1 MADDGHGR
9 GGDTHQQQTGGK
21 KMSAGRLRSLGEAAL
36 SERRYEE
43 AARYYQQADL
53 EPDMGRAANQY
64 KLFKGRNR
72 QRKLGEALRDLT
84 WALELDDAT
93 FHHGDAVQGGGGANG
108 TNAVLQN
115 AAASAGVLK
124 TEASIAMDAFVEY
137 SFRDDRKDGEEG
149 IPSQDDGEDGDGSG
163 ASQDDDPPPGNAPGE
178 SFRDSRG
185 LDWGVKIR
193 TMAAPRL
200 RLLLPILSLRAV
212 VEVLVGSCRRFAPSG
227 VRISSVLL

>member
-1 MADDGHGR
+1 
-9 GGDTHQQQTGGK
+9 
-21 KMSAGRLRSLGEAAL
+21 
-36 SERRYEE
+36 
-43 AARYYQQADL
+43 
-53 EPDMGRAANQY
+53 
-64 KLFKGRNR
+64 
-72 QRKLGEALRDLT
+72 
-84 WALELDDAT
+84 
-93 FHHGDAVQGGGGANG
+93 
-108 TNAVLQN
+108 
-115 AAASAGVLK
+115 
-124 TEASIAMDAFVEY
+124 MDAFVEY

-163 ASQDDDPPPGNAPGE
+163 ASQDDVPPPGNAPGE